1 MSDIP
6 IDDITAEDVAQLST
20 GILLDLLVSGTMGR
34 TGDVLALMMNPRV
47 PSTVIAMARNELAR
61 RIDGDEVPAETGPPC
76 PRCGEPMFKVQDAPD
91 SAEFAWGHDCEPETF
106 SDMAPGW
113 RL

>member
-1 MSDIP
+1 MTDRTEL
-6 IDDITAEDVAQLST
+6 DDASWDAIKAVLQDAMAHLPEAI
-20 GILLDLLVSGTMGR
+20 GIVISLARSE
-34 TGDVLALMMNPRV
+34 GDVERLRV
-47 PSTVIAMARNELAR
+47 RAR
-61 RIDGDEVPAETGPPC
+61 RWVEQHVDAENDSLPEPGPPC

-91 SAEFAWGHDCEPETF
+91 SPEFVWGHDCEPETF